1 MTTFSTFEDARKSLV
16 NNKFMPANAPLLD
29 DVAAIAAFLCNP
41 AQFEAAL
48 EQVSSSLW
56 FCYMGQPAQS
66 KNKFSRALG
75 MVAENAGFRIST
87 TAGAD
92 TGNSGRLSKEPLEIK
107 LIGSDKVFVD
117 MLQGGLFWKD
127 SMNLRHGEY
136 SHALQW
142 LAVAKE
148 FGRRAVAVYKSTAD
162 FKSEN
167 GVLLWSWL
175 ADCFPSNAAGGDE
188 KISAK
193 TAETLKSDTF
203 RSPQRI
209 TDYLIGQVDPL
220 PDHFVSYYL
229 QATYK
234 RRGLLHYKQPKHD
247 TNAPKVADY
256 GDLPGHM
263 KEWHKPARWD
273 GAPGNDNRL
282 LRKTTGAGTGTEPEP
297 APVATKTDA
306 TRMTFHG
313 QTGNFYA

>member
-1 MTTFSTFEDARKSLV
+1 
-16 NNKFMPANAPLLD
+16 
-29 DVAAIAAFLCNP
+29 
-41 AQFEAAL
+41 
-48 EQVSSSLW
+48 
-56 FCYMGQPAQS
+56 MGQPAQS

-87 TAGAD
+87 TPGAD

-107 LIGSDKVFVD
+107 LSGSDKVFVD

-148 FGRRAVAVYKSTAD
+148 FGRRAVVVYKSTAD
-162 FKSEN
+162 FKSES

-188 KISAK
+188 KISGK

-209 TDYLIGQVDPL
+209 TDYLVGQVDPL

-234 RRGLLHYKQPKHD
+234 RRGLLDYKQPKHD
-247 TNAPKVADY
+247 PNARKVADY

-263 KEWHKPARWD
+263 KEWHKPDRWKV
-273 GAPGNDNRL
+273 ASGNDNRL
-282 LRKTTGAGTGTEPEP
+282 LRKTTGQGGAATDAGPGQPSAEPE
-297 APVATKTDA
+297 PVATKSNA
-306 TRMTFHG
+306 ARMTFHG
-313 QTGNFYA
+313 QSGNFYV